1 MTAQGDT
8 VISNDVVIIG
18 GAIGSILL
26 AVITAFFALRKT
38 VIESTSAENQSFFI
52 GLSNRLKEVEDDL
65 TVERN
70 ETQKLRGE
78 VIDLREQL
86 SSARMNVSE
95 IERRNSVLENE
106 RNCLSEERVSLRKEI
121 RDLEERLRILERTS
135 ENSEAF

>member
-1 MTAQGDT
+1 MIT
-8 VISNDVVIIG
+8 NDLVVIG
-18 GAIGSILL
+18 GAIGSIIL

-38 VIESTSAENQSFFI
+38 VIESTSAENQAFFV

-65 TVERN
+65 SIERA

-86 SSARMNVSE
+86 FSAKMHVSE
-95 IERRNSVLENE
+95 IERRNSVLELE